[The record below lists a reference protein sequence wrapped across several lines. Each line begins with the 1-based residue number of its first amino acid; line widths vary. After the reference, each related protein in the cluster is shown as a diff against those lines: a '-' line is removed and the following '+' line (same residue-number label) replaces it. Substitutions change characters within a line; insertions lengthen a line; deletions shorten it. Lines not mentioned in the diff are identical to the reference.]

1 MNYLM
6 ARERLTPD
14 FYSGDFNTER
24 NAVTVLTVYNCFDG
38 TTWSG

>member
-1 MNYLM
+1 MNYRINELPHS
-6 ARERLTPD
+6 RRKV
-14 FYSGDFNTER
+14 NTER